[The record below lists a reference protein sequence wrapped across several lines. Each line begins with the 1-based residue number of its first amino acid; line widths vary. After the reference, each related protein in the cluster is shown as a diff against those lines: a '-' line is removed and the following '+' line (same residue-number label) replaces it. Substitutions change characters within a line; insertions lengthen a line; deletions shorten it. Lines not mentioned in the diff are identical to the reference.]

1 MAQIKGIELGYTYD
15 QLEVGMSASF
25 TKTITESAGIC
36 NLLGLL
42 FAIRCQYHPFTPH
55 SLSVID
61 RVFKTGGRIPI
72 MS

>member
-36 NLLGLL
+36 NLLGAS
-42 FAIRCQYHPFTPH
+42 FCYT
-55 SLSVID
+55 LSVSP
-61 RVFKTGGRIPI
+61 VYAP
-72 MS
+72 